1 MEVIESEESKE
12 EIDAILARFWKN
24 LKNPNATN
32 NGNTEMDVDD
42 EMPVDD
48 QDNIMDDNDTM
59 DNLTYEERW

>member
-1 MEVIESEESKE
+1 MEEF
-12 EIDAILARFWKN
+12 D
-24 LKNPNATN
+24 NPYATN

-42 EMPVDD
+42 EMPEND